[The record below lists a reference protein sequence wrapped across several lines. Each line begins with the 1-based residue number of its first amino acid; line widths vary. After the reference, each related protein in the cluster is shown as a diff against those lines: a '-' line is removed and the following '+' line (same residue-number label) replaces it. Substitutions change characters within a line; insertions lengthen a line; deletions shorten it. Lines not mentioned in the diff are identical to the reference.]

1 MGTVTE
7 IHDYLRLL
15 YARIGK
21 PHCPICG
28 KPITSQ
34 SVDQIV
40 DTIMD
45 FQEGTKLLIL
55 APVIRGR
62 KGTHEKILEKIK
74 KEGFSRVKVDG
85 EIKVLGEDE
94 IKLEKT

>member
-1 MGTVTE
+1 MRKA
-7 IHDYLRLL
+7 YNQ
-15 YARIGK
+15 
-21 PHCPICG
+21 
-28 KPITSQ
+28 Q

-74 KEGFSRVKVDG
+74 KRDSAASRLT
-85 EIKVLGEDE
+85 ER
-94 IKLEKT
+94 